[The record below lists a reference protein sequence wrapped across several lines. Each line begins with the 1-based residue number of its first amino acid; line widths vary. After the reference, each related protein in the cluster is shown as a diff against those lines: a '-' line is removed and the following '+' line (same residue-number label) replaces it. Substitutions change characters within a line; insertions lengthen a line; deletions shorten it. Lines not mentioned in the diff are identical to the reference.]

1 MLVGC
6 GNIIGI
12 NGLWY
17 VLLGVPLGGLLLGGG
32 HLSLR
37 SVGEFNIY
45 ISL

>member
-1 MLVGC
+1 MVCIVGC
-6 GNIIGI
+6 PFRGF
-12 NGLWY
+12 
-17 VLLGVPLGGLLLGGG
+17 VVGGG

>member
-1 MLVGC
+1 M
-6 GNIIGI
+6 GI
-12 NGLWY
+12 NGLWC
-17 VLLGVPLGGLLLGGG
+17 VMLGVPLGGLLLGGG

>member
-1 MLVGC
+1 MVC
-6 GNIIGI
+6 IIGCPFR
-12 NGLWY
+12 GS
-17 VLLGVPLGGLLLGGG
+17 VVGGGG